1 MIFELLDLSDKKHF
15 DVLQDLATVDMED
28 LRHTGSSIMGFTILN
43 AKNYREAKSSG
54 ELSQVRNG
62 PKRLFNEVL
71 LKPKFQMWLI

>member
-1 MIFELLDLSDKKHF
+1 
-15 DVLQDLATVDMED
+15 MED
-28 LRHTGSSIMGFTILN
+28 LRQTGSAIMGFTILN